1 VLCNKKPEIH
11 TGNGGEI
18 RLDFVWMTY
27 MGVTEL
33 GFSEWEV
40 NHMYAGKLLDL
51 AYHFKKMHNIRMKRG
66 IFSVVEKTGSLM
78 DL

>member
-1 VLCNKKPEIH
+1 MLCVKKPEIH
-11 TGNGGEI
+11 TGGRKEV

-27 MGVTEL
+27 IGVVEL

-40 NHMYAGKLLDL
+40 DHMYMGKWLDL
-51 AYHFKKMHNIRMKRG
+51 MYHFKRMHNIRMQGRT
-66 IFSVVEKTGSLM
+66 FRMVEKTGSLM